1 MLPAGA
7 HAEGA
12 IALGVPDDVAK
23 QGLAFGRSWNVPNV
37 DDAKQRAMEE
47 CKTVQG
53 APPATRKLCKVVA
66 TYENQC
72 AAIALD
78 NKAGTPGWGYAIG
91 DTKEEAEEGALRNC
105 QKTAGTE
112 RRNSAS
118 SATLAA
124 TASRR
129 PRKAHALGHRHHD
142 EPGEQIERMRLAVP
156 ASTPAHMTT
165 MPSADTMAPAC
176 AREIIALFKMA
187 MSARLIVP
195 TARRASRPLATWPD
209 VASPRAGCSPGTG
222 PRGSPHRSDPP
233 R

>member
-1 MLPAGA
+1 MRLRHSRSTAAVRSCSLVAIFGATYLAMLPAGA

-112 RRNSAS
+112 RQ
-118 SATLAA
+118 
-124 TASRR
+124 
-129 PRKAHALGHRHHD
+129 KFCELGNTRCD
-142 EPGEQIERMRLAVP
+142 G
-156 ASTPAHMTT
+156 
-165 MPSADTMAPAC
+165 
-176 AREIIALFKMA
+176 K
-187 MSARLIVP
+187 P
-195 TARRASRPLATWPD
+195 TAEKKPTHSDTDTTTSRGN
-209 VASPRAGCSPGTG
+209 R
-222 PRGSPHRSDPP
+222 
-233 R
+233 